1 MKRIKNVNGFVCL
14 DIVISFLVIL
24 VVMFQ
29 LISKVTYIVINYFC
43 NKSRLKREED
53 TQHVL

>member
-1 MKRIKNVNGFVCL
+1 MRIKNVDGFVCF
-14 DIVISFLVIL
+14 DIIVAFFVIL

-29 LISKVTYIVINYFC
+29 LISKVTYVVINYFC
-43 NKSRLKREED
+43 NKSRSKREED